1 MNVLSLFDGMS
12 CGQVALE
19 RAGIDVDHYF
29 ASEID
34 PYAIEIC
41 LKNYPDTIQ
50 LGDIM
55 QLKTDMLPPIDLV
68 MGGSPCQ
75 SFSVAGDGSG
85 FDGKSA
91 LFWEFVRVLKEVKP
105 KYFLLENVK
114 MKREWRDIISK
125 EMGVEPIL
133 INSALVS
140 AQNRQRYY
148 WTNITDRLPKDKGIL
163 LADILEE
170 GVVDRDK
177 SFCLDANYFKGTN
190 LRGYFGKNRR
200 QVVFT
205 ESRTAQAKAIRRKF
219 RQQYGVDY
227 SPRRAKELKVR
238 EDDKANCLT
247 TAGFT
252 REQIVMEKSQTI
264 LSTMY
269 KENVKSMLKR
279 NKGGLIVGREE
290 ADNILFR
297 KLTPLEC
304 ERLQTLPDGYTDG
317 VSDTQ
322 RYKMIGNGWTV
333 DVIAHIFKYIKERDN
348 AFQEVNI
355 LDLF

>member
-1 MNVLSLFDGMS
+1 MS
-12 CGQVALE
+12 CGQIALE
-19 RAGIDVDHYF
+19 KAGIEVDHYF

-34 PYAIEIC
+34 PYAIKVT

-50 LGDIM
+50 LGDITK
-55 QLKTDMLPPIDLV
+55 LKTDMLPPIDLV

-114 MKREWRDIISK
+114 MKKEWRDIISR

-148 WTNITDRLPKDKGIL
+148 WTNLTDKQPKDKGIF
-163 LADILEE
+163 LADVLED

-205 ESRTAQAKAIRRKF
+205 ERRTKQAKDLRRKF
-219 RQQYGVDY
+219 RQMYGVDW
-227 SPRRAKELKVR
+227 SPRRGKELVTR
-238 EDDKANCLT
+238 DDNKANCLT
-247 TAGFT
+247 TSGLT
-252 REQIVMEKSQTI
+252 KEHIVMEKSQTI
-264 LSTMY
+264 PATIY

-279 NKGGLIVGREE
+279 NKKGLIVGKQDAE
-290 ADNILFR
+290 NIIFR

-304 ERLQTLPDGYTDG
+304 ERLQTVPDGYTEG

-322 RYKMIGNGWTV
+322 RYKMVGNGWTV
-333 DVIAHIFKYIKERDN
+333 DVIAHILQYIGRDDGF
-348 AFQEVNI
+348 AEVKI